1 MAQAF
6 INAEVDDALPYF
18 NSEEDLMVWAKS
30 KGLENNPCVIDR
42 QQLLKER
49 RYLTLEEVS
58 VKLYKIDDAWYF
70 YDKTRA

>member
-30 KGLENNPCVIDR
+30 KGLENNPRVIDR

-49 RYLTLEEVS
+49 RDLTLEEVS
-58 VKLYKIDDAWYF
+58 VKIYKIDDSWYF